1 MSISSKGK
9 YALKLLLDLAIY
21 GVEKPVTIK
30 DIAKRQDISEKYLEQ
45 IVTTLRVAGY
55 VKGIRGSNGGYMLT
69 MKPEKYTV
77 AMILK
82 ATEGSISPMSC
93 VGDDASS
100 CENRASCVTIRIW
113 ERLDTAISDVLEG
126 ITLLDMKEWQN
137 ELIDNYVI

>member
-9 YALKLLLDLAIY
+9 NALKLLLDLAIY
-21 GVEKPVTIK
+21 GIDKPVTIK

-45 IVTTLRVAGY
+45 IVTTLRVAGL

-82 ATEGSISPMSC
+82 ATEGSISPLTNAGFEGNNYDNCS
-93 VGDDASS
+93 
-100 CENRASCVTIRIW
+100 ECVTTRIW
-113 ERLDTAISDVLEG
+113 EKLDTAINEVLEG
-126 ITLLDMKEWQN
+126 ITLQDMKEWQE
-137 ELIDNYVI
+137 ELVDNYVI